1 MDTNFLTAPRHGDLT
16 ENNENKE
23 NKESS
28 LRLGD
33 FATSA
38 DEIRRAWEY
47 VVTSRCSV
55 ALVASI

>member
-16 ENNENKE
+16 ENNEN
-23 NKESS
+23 NESS

-33 FATSA
+33 FTTSA

>member
-16 ENNENKE
+16 ENNEN
-23 NKESS
+23 NESS

>member
-23 NKESS
+23 SS

-33 FATSA
+33 FTTSA

-55 ALVASI
+55 ALVARI

>member
-16 ENNENKE
+16 ENNE

>member
-1 MDTNFLTAPRHGDLT
+1 MDTNFLTAPLHGDLT
-16 ENNENKE
+16 ENKE

-28 LRLGD
+28 LRRGD
-33 FATSA
+33 LATSA